1 MMGVVR
7 LIRSAPLIPAGLM
20 LAATAGCGS
29 FVPKRLVPPTV
40 EPRAVLAAIMKTAD
54 EDTNGSVERHEIV
67 RIPGLASAREFLDTD
82 SSGSLS
88 AAEIKS
94 WLDAVKDSRVAIVSL
109 TVGVHQKGKPL
120 ADVSVRLVPEP
131 CMGNG
136 PTIAEGRTDA
146 TGNATVSIPGS
157 RYAGVN
163 CGIYRVEIAGTGADG
178 MPLPA
183 RYNSA
188 SELGAAVGG
197 PLPRGGA
204 VMFNLE

>member
-1 MMGVVR
+1 MTCIG
-7 LIRSAPLIPAGLM
+7 RSILSIPLLLAGFS
-20 LAATAGCGS
+20 LAAAGGCGS
-29 FVPKRLVPPTV
+29 SPPKRLVPPAL

-54 EDTNGSVERHEIV
+54 EDTNGSIDRHEIV
-67 RIPGLASAREFLDTD
+67 RIPGLASALEFLDTD
-82 SSGSLS
+82 SSGDLS

-94 WLDAVKDSRVAIVSL
+94 WLDAVKDSRVAIISL
-109 TVGVHQKGKPL
+109 SVGVRLKGKPL
-120 ADVSVRLVPEP
+120 GNVSVRLVPEP

-183 RYNSA
+183 RYSSA

-204 VMFNLE
+204 VMFDLE